1 MKNFFATAASAAALV
16 SSAVAATVPSIVIK
30 GNKFFYENNGTQL

>member
-1 MKNFFATAASAAALV
+1 MRNFFATAASAAALV
-16 SSAVAATVPSIVIK
+16 GSAVAATVPSIVIK